1 MISISNPVGNNNIPL
16 VVDLDGTLIN
26 TDLLF
31 EALILLLKKNP
42 IFIFKIL
49 PWLFKGK
56 VYLKNKIFGFVHLQ
70 YDLLPY
76 NKEVLNFLEK
86 EFSGGRKIIL
96 ATASPVSAAIKISE
110 IHPIFSE
117 VYGTENKLNLKG
129 FNKLELLINQFGE
142 GKFDYIG
149 NSKSDIV
156 IFSSCRYSY
165 LVGSNKSIE
174 KEVKQISNLQHIWMP
189 AKATLKDY
197 LKEIRAYQWIKNLLL
212 FVPLITSHSFR
223 SLHLWALTFVAFCTF
238 SLVASA
244 GYLLNDLFDME
255 SDRKH
260 PRKKFRLTASGK
272 IPILKA
278 FILSILFLCIGLFFA
293 TKLNLQFFFIVLLY
307 FLTSFSYSIFLK
319 KIALYDIF
327 ILAVLYSIRVF
338 AGALV
343 IDVYLSF
350 WLIAF
355 STFIFL
361 SLAFVKRCSELIQLK
376 EETNLKNRGRG
387 YDIED
392 IKLLEIMGIVSGFL
406 AVVVFALYINSPE
419 VTRLYSN
426 PKILWAISFLFLFWI
441 SHIWLFTV
449 RGKMTDDP
457 ILFAIKDRTSYFVF
471 LFTGLLLLAA
481 L

>member
-1 MISISNPVGNNNIPL
+1 M
-16 VVDLDGTLIN
+16 
-26 TDLLF
+26 
-31 EALILLLKKNP
+31 
-42 IFIFKIL
+42 

-212 FVPLITSHSFR
+212 FVPLITSHSFK
-223 SLHLWALTFVAFCTF
+223 SLYLWALTFEAFCTF

-260 PRKKFRLTASGK
+260 PRKQFRPIASGK
-272 IPILKA
+272 ISILSVC
-278 FILSILFLCIGLFFA
+278 FLSILFLSIGLFFA
-293 TKLNLQFFFIVLLY
+293 EKLNVLFFFTVLLY

-319 KIALYDIF
+319 KLALYDVF
-327 ILAVLYSIRVF
+327 ILAILYSIRVF
-338 AGALV
+338 AGALA
-343 IDVYLSF
+343 INVYLSF

-355 STFIFL
+355 STFMFL
-361 SLAFVKRCSELIQLK
+361 SLALVKRCSELIQLK
-376 EETNLKNRGRG
+376 DETSLRMRRRG
-387 YDIED
+387 YDIDD

-406 AVVVFALYINSPE
+406 AVVVFALYINSPD
-419 VTRLYSN
+419 VTRLYSR
-426 PKILWAISFLFLFWI
+426 PKILWSMSFLFLFWI
-441 SHIWLFTV
+441 SRIWLFTT

-457 ILFAIKDRTSYFVF
+457 ILFAIKDTTSYFIFFFIGIRLFVALWHRFSVIHQLINWWVF
-471 LFTGLLLLAA
+471 
-481 L
+481 